1 MNRDFIPEPI
11 EFEWD
16 EGNKE
21 KNFKRHGVSNEE
33 AEEAFL
39 NEPLVSEDLKHSKFE
54 KRYQCLGKTEK
65 NKQLFVS
72 FTLRDSKIRV
82 ISVRCMSKKER
93 RVYEQKT
100 KANTR
105 F

>member
-1 MNRDFIPEPI
+1 MNRDFISEPI

-16 EGNKE
+16 EGNRE
-21 KNFKRHGVSNEE
+21 KNFKRHRVSNEE

-39 NEPLVSEDLKHSKFE
+39 NEPFVSEDLKHSKFE

-65 NKQLFVS
+65 GKQLFVS
-72 FTLRDSKIRV
+72 FTLRNSKVRV
-82 ISVRCMSKKER
+82 ISVRSMNKKER
-93 RVYEQKT
+93 KVYEQKIKT
-100 KANTR
+100 NTG

>member
-1 MNRDFIPEPI
+1 MNRDFISEPI

-16 EGNKE
+16 EGNRE

-39 NEPLVSEDLKHSKFE
+39 NEPLVSEDLKHSKLE

-65 NKQLFVS
+65 GKRLFVS
-72 FTLRDSKIRV
+72 FTLRDGKVRV
-82 ISVRCMSKKER
+82 ISARSMSRKER
-93 RVYEQKT
+93 KTYEQKI
-100 KANTR
+100 
-105 F
+105 